1 MRSPVDLQ
9 NHCCYHSRTPP
20 SRFAHISIVSEGP
33 VFSVIVPTFYRPI
46 HLARCLDALLA
57 LDYPADAYEIVIVD
71 DASSEQTVRQVGR
84 GAERQA
90 TGLRYVAHSR
100 GGPAKAR
107 NAGARA
113 ARGKYLAFTD
123 DDCEPSPGWLR
134 QLEAPLLLRDDVVVG
149 GLTRNAL
156 PDRIC
161 SRASQLLID
170 YLYQYYD
177 SAQTGS
183 RFFTT
188 NNLACSSSA
197 FWKFGGFNESFP
209 LAAGEDREF
218 CERFQR
224 LGGAAV
230 FAPGAEVF
238 HWHDLN
244 LPRFARQH
252 FNYGRGADFLH
263 RSRWAGLTPTTG
275 TMQGARRR
283 PKLEPPSFY
292 FNLVRYPLVRE
303 RGVTG
308 WRLASLLSVSQAAYA
323 AGYAY
328 QRVRRAMRRS

>member
-1 MRSPVDLQ
+1 V
-9 NHCCYHSRTPP
+9 TT
-20 SRFAHISIVSEGP
+20 GP

-71 DASSEQTVRQVGR
+71 DASSEQTVRQVEHSAEGR
-84 GAERQA
+84 
-90 TGLRYVAHSR
+90 TTTLRYMAHQR

-107 NAGARA
+107 NAGARVA
-113 ARGKYLAFTD
+113 TGRYLAFTD
-123 DDCEPSPGWLR
+123 DDCEPSRGWLR
-134 QLEAPLLLRDDVVVG
+134 QLEAPLLLRDDVIVG

-177 SAQTGS
+177 LAQTGS

-188 NNLACSSSA
+188 NNLACSSTA
-197 FWKFGGFNESFP
+197 FRKVGGFNESFP

-230 FAPGAEVF
+230 FAPDAEVF

-244 LPRFARQH
+244 LRRFARQH

-263 RSRWAGLTPTTG
+263 RSRWADLASTQG
-275 TMQGARRR
+275 TMPGTQRR

-292 FNLVRYPLVRE
+292 FNLVRYPLARE
-303 RGVTG
+303 RGVAG

-328 QRVRRAMRRS
+328 QRVRRAMQRS

>member
-1 MRSPVDLQ
+1 M
-9 NHCCYHSRTPP
+9 
-20 SRFAHISIVSEGP
+20 
-33 VFSVIVPTFYRPI
+33 PTFHRPI

-57 LDYPADAYEIVIVD
+57 LDYPANGYEIVIVD
-71 DASSEQTVRQVGR
+71 DASSDRAMRQVAQAGQGR
-84 GAERQA
+84 GTAV
-90 TGLRYVAHSR
+90 RYVAHAR

-113 ARGKYLAFTD
+113 ARGRYLAFTD

-134 QLEAPLLLRDDVVVG
+134 GLEPALQSQEAIIVG

-156 PDRIC
+156 PERIC

-170 YLYQYYD
+170 YIYQYYD
-177 SAQTGS
+177 LRATGA

-188 NNLACSSSA
+188 NNLACSSAA
-197 FWKFGGFNESFP
+197 FRKVGGFNESFP

-224 LGGAAV
+224 QAGVTA
-230 FAPGAEVF
+230 FAPEAEVL

-244 LPRFARQH
+244 LRRFTRQH

-263 RSRWAGLTPTTG
+263 RSRWADGGPA
-275 TMQGARRR
+275 QHPRR
-283 PKLEPPSFY
+283 PRLEPPSFY
-292 FNLVRYPLVRE
+292 FNLVRYPLARE
-303 RGVTG
+303 RGVAA

-328 QRVRRAMRRS
+328 QRVRRAMQRP